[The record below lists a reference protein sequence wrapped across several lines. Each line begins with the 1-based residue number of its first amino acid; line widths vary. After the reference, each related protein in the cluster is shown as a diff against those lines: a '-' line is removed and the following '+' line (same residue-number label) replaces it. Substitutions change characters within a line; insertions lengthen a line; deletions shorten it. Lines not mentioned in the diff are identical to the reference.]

1 MSRKRL
7 EIKEGERYGRLT
19 VIREVEPHVNRN
31 GKKERRILCKCDC
44 DGKEVKVRLADLRSG
59 KTKSCGCLQKEK
71 ASKNITEIN
80 KSNNNNKNLTLN
92 TYEENHKLNC
102 LTVYS
107 LNDNGRFLIDY
118 EDYERIKDYRWFM
131 DKNGYARATIGGR
144 SEQLHRIIM
153 NCPKDMIV
161 DHINRD
167 PSDNRK
173 QNLRICTQSENTM
186 NLSIKSNN
194 TSGVTGVSFDKK
206 SSKWSVR
213 IKVGE
218 KRLNLGFFDN
228 FEEAVKVRTEA
239 ELKYF
244 GEFSP
249 NYYEEKLKKSK

>member
-19 VIREVEPHVNRN
+19 VIREVEPHIEPDGSKSRM
-31 GKKERRILCKCDC
+31 ILCKCSC
-44 DGKEVKVRLADLRSG
+44 DGKEVKVRLRSLRSG

-71 ASKNITEIN
+71 TKEY
-80 KSNNNNKNLTLN
+80 NNNNKNLTLN

-131 DKNGYARATIGGR
+131 DKNGYAIATIGGR
-144 SEQLHRIIM
+144 KEQLHRIIM
-153 NCPKDMIV
+153 NCPKDMII

-173 QNLRICTQSENTM
+173 QNLRICTQSENLR
-186 NLSIKSNN
+186 NISVKSNN

-213 IKVGE
+213 IKVGGR
-218 KRLNLGFFDN
+218 RLNLGFFDS
-228 FEEAVKVRTEA
+228 FEEAVRIRTEA

-249 NYYEEKLKKSK
+249 KYYEEKLKNLK